1 MTPTVE
7 LRVRIRKY
15 LNEPIPAG
23 QTDADTRFLNSELDE
38 LLIEAENV
46 YQAASKGWV
55 IKASLLQGD
64 IESYSVGQE
73 KYDLTSLKDQ
83 MSHAVTMA
91 GQYASLGES
100 AAGGKVASGVLIK
113 ITKPVVI

>member
-1 MTPTVE
+1 MTPTSE
-7 LRVRIRKY
+7 LLVRIRKY
-15 LNEPIPAG
+15 LNETIPAG
-23 QTDADTRFLNSELDE
+23 GTDADTRFLDSELEE
-38 LLIEAENV
+38 LLTEAENV

-83 MSHAVTMA
+83 LSHAVTMA
-91 GQYASLGES
+91 NQYASLGAS
-100 AAGGKVASGVLIK
+100 AAGGKVSSGVILK
-113 ITKPVVI
+113 LSKPEVI